1 MDLLLQ
7 GEDSMQAVGAAIAVL
22 EVRRRSYCRN
32 EAHNFGSFMTLSRI
46 VRIPRVPMLA
56 MAQI

>member
-7 GEDSMQAVGAAIAVL
+7 GADAMQAVGAAIAVL

-32 EAHNFGSFMTLSRI
+32 VAHNLGRFIRLSGTIRI
-46 VRIPRVPMLA
+46 LRVPMQA